1 MKFSKIPLRNLLHR
15 RGRTVVLTVLVA
27 LLAFSLFAGAYT
39 MLSLHSGIESLEARL
54 GADIIVVPS
63 SAKSKVDL
71 DNILLQ
77 GTAGYFYMSA
87 DYFDKIKQTEGVE
100 QASAQIFLASLKAS
114 CCSVAVQVIGF
125 DPEADFTVQ
134 PWVEKK
140 YNQKLET
147 YDVIVGD
154 TVNAEVGDSITIY
167 EKNCRVVARLD
178 RTGTGMDTAIYTT
191 FDTIRLLLSSA
202 QELGHDLKISGDP
215 SSVISAVYIKTSEET
230 DVESVAN
237 DINLHVRKV
246 QAVETKNMLST
257 VSNSMTGISSAL
269 ILLIGVVW
277 ILVFLIII
285 FSFIMITRERRLEFA
300 TLRVIGVSRK
310 MLAQMIRK
318 ETAIVCLL
326 GSIIGVLLGCLVV
339 FPFGSLIELSLGLP
353 FLTPKLSTA
362 AGLAAGTVM
371 GALVTGSLASL
382 WTVHRIGHLEA
393 STILREG
400 N

>member
-15 RGRTVVLTVLVA
+15 RGRTAVLTVLVA
-27 LLAFSLFAGAYT
+27 LLAFTLFSGAYI
-39 MLSLHSGIESLEARL
+39 MLSLHSGIDSLEARL

-77 GTAGYFYMSA
+77 GTTGYFYMSA
-87 DYFDKIKQTEGVE
+87 DYFDKIKQTDGVE

-134 PWVEKK
+134 PWIEKK

-154 TVNAEVGDSITIY
+154 TVNAEVGDYITIY

-215 SSVISAVYIKTSEET
+215 SSVISAVYIKTSK
-230 DVESVAN
+230 DAAVESVAN

-246 QAVETKNMLST
+246 QAVETKNMLSG
-257 VSNSMTGISSAL
+257 VSSSMTGISSAL
-269 ILLIGVVW
+269 VLLIGIVW

-300 TLRVIGVSRK
+300 ALRVIGVSRK

-326 GSIIGVLLGCLVV
+326 GSIIGVLAGCLVV
-339 FPFGSLIELSLGLP
+339 FPFGSLIEVSLGLP
-353 FLTPKLSTA
+353 FLTPRLSTA
-362 AGLAAGTVM
+362 AGLAAGTVL
-371 GALVTGSLASL
+371 GALITGILASL
-382 WTVHRIGHLEA
+382 WTVRRVSRLEA